1 VPKAGES
8 SVLPATEDQ
17 VPQAIK
23 QWWIGLTLLSRIIDA
38 VQISEYSF
46 SEARFRLPQDFAM
59 ADLVVLEFSA
69 PNAVNIY
76 RSVNKLLGWDGV
88 PAPEDLP
95 TGMISHVAGESGDKL
110 VVVEVWESQAAQGEF
125 MNSQLGPAFA
135 EANVPQPSRVEW
147 FTNIS

>member
-1 VPKAGES
+1 MAG
-8 SVLPATEDQ
+8 
-17 VPQAIK
+17 
-23 QWWIGLTLLSRIIDA
+23 
-38 VQISEYSF
+38 
-46 SEARFRLPQDFAM
+46 
-59 ADLVVLEFSA
+59 LVVLEFSA
-69 PNAVNIY
+69 PNAINIY

-95 TGMISHVAGESGDKL
+95 AGMISHVAGESGDKL